1 MAFCGNCG
9 NQLPEGMKFCPNCG
23 TAVANIENPLSIEP
37 EDRKTVGNAVNEFQ
51 PIPHQIPMMNTR
63 AMTID
68 PRTIPPRP
76 ETWLDKYG
84 KFFGIPIF
92 ILSILDFMTDPPI
105 FTIILS
111 IMLIS
116 GSVFCLARK
125 FKLKFFPIAAIVLST
140 ICLIAGVFQAKKM
153 GLFRTPEDS
162 EYVESLSDREDQ
174 PAIAIEKSNEVKD
187 NAKADK
193 EVTYGNVVF
202 NIPGKYLEKTQ
213 SLANEDIYETKD
225 ELAMFDMGLYDGS
238 IDGSI
243 FRSSEAQSLLES
255 EFKTW
260 IDGKIGSTT
269 FETSQ
274 YRTVAGLDCIELK
287 YSGTMDAAN
296 VKCTLAII
304 NDEASNK
311 MIPILHVYY
320 DHVSNDYGSDLDTM
334 LNGARSLAGS
344 TTVQDKAGSDASAGK
359 SNTSADGV
367 DPKLKAALDE
377 YEAFMNEYVDFM
389 NKYSSDPG
397 NALSMISDY
406 TDMLAKYSDFAT
418 KINGMDTSNMSKADY
433 AYYLDTLNRVEKKLL
448 DVVP

>member
-125 FKLKFFPIAAIVLST
+125 FKLKFFPIVAIVLST

-187 NAKADK
+187 NANRESDLHLQYIEDAGKTYNNLLNRTSGLNSAPSVIACVGKESIAD
-193 EVTYGNVVF
+193 
-202 NIPGKYLEKTQ
+202 LE
-213 SLANEDIYETKD
+213 E
-225 ELAMFDMGLYDGS
+225 
-238 IDGSI
+238 
-243 FRSSEAQSLLES
+243 
-255 EFKTW
+255 
-260 IDGKIGSTT
+260 KIG
-269 FETSQ
+269 
-274 YRTVAGLDCIELK
+274 
-287 YSGTMDAAN
+287 
-296 VKCTLAII
+296 
-304 NDEASNK
+304 
-311 MIPILHVYY
+311 YY
-320 DHVSNDYGSDLDTM
+320 GEQLV
-334 LNGARSLAGS
+334 
-344 TTVQDKAGSDASAGK
+344 
-359 SNTSADGV
+359 
-367 DPKLKAALDE
+367 
-377 YEAFMNEYVDFM
+377 F
-389 NKYSSDPG
+389 
-397 NALSMISDY
+397 
-406 TDMLAKYSDFAT
+406 
-418 KINGMDTSNMSKADY
+418 
-433 AYYLDTLNRVEKKLL
+433 
-448 DVVP
+448 